1 MCVLCASRQPSEK
14 RAPGVTPLLNGCRAD
29 VALGVDI
36 VMVGCAWSG
45 CYTGL
50 WTESVGGVDQMGYLG
65 LTRLWASNAEVGCR
79 LSAVGCPLVIVC
91 LLGPYSYRAMLGSGS
106 PCSQEGGSSRQ
117 TDRPCYRANRSCCR
131 SPNAVVFRLYSR
143 FPSRRVVTY
152 DWPIVW
158 CSLIFPLVNPRRVW
172 LHNIYKPNPNAV
184 LISSHI
190 IQ

>member
-1 MCVLCASRQPSEK
+1 MRNL
-14 RAPGVTPLLNGCRAD
+14 
-29 VALGVDI
+29 
-36 VMVGCAWSG
+36 
-45 CYTGL
+45 
-50 WTESVGGVDQMGYLG
+50 
-65 LTRLWASNAEVGCR
+65 
-79 LSAVGCPLVIVC
+79 AVGCPLVIVC
-91 LLGPYSYRAMLGSGS
+91 LLGPYSYPAMLGSGS

-143 FPSRRVVTY
+143 FPSQRAVTY

-172 LHNIYKPNPNAV
+172 LHCIYKPNPNAV

-190 IQ
+190 IQQRARADHAAPAMCSSKQEEVISDVIPEVHHIRADIALSVGETG